1 MKYVIEKNGKD
12 MKLVYYSVNMVGL
25 GVEPKNGVPGLT
37 IKAKRVVLVDPE
49 LRDAYIKQRI
59 NKKIDKV
66 IKFMLRIL
74 NDEDTTEGD
83 VGMVL
88 DEINKLKGIEIFY
101 IIFFI
106 KKKLAINWVIKKYK
120 EYMKVSE
127 YKALLTK
134 LIIIEEE
141 FKKNYNQ
148 KLYMN
153 YMNGSIYE
161 EKISEGR
168 SR

>member
-37 IKAKRVVLVDPE
+37 IKAKKIVLVDSK

-88 DEINKLKGIEIFY
+88 DEINKLKGI
-101 IIFFI
+101 
-106 KKKLAINWVIKKYK
+106 VIKKYK

-141 FKKNYNQ
+141 FKRSYNS
-148 KLYMN
+148 KLYSTYRDN
-153 YMNGSIYE
+153 IYYE
-161 EKISEGR
+161 EEYSEGR

>member
-37 IKAKRVVLVDPE
+37 IKAKKVVLVDSK

-88 DEINKLKGIEIFY
+88 DEINKLKGI
-101 IIFFI
+101 
-106 KKKLAINWVIKKYK
+106 VIKKYK

-168 SR
+168 GR

>member
-88 DEINKLKGIEIFY
+88 DEINKLKGI
-101 IIFFI
+101 
-106 KKKLAINWVIKKYK
+106 VIKKYK

-134 LIIIEEE
+134 LIIIGEE

>member
-37 IKAKRVVLVDPE
+37 IKAKKVVLVDSK

-88 DEINKLKGIEIFY
+88 DEINKLKGI
-101 IIFFI
+101 
-106 KKKLAINWVIKKYK
+106 VIKKYK

-161 EKISEGR
+161 EKISDGR

>member
-25 GVEPKNGVPGLT
+25 GFEPKNGVPGLT
-37 IKAKRVVLVDPE
+37 IKAKKVVLVDSK

-88 DEINKLKGIEIFY
+88 DEINKLKGI
-101 IIFFI
+101 
-106 KKKLAINWVIKKYK
+106 VIKKYK

>member
-37 IKAKRVVLVDPE
+37 IKAKKVVLVDSK

-88 DEINKLKGIEIFY
+88 DEINKLKGI
-101 IIFFI
+101 
-106 KKKLAINWVIKKYK
+106 VIKKYK

-148 KLYMN
+148 KLYIN

>member
-37 IKAKRVVLVDPE
+37 IKAKKVVLVDSK

-88 DEINKLKGIEIFY
+88 DEINKLKGI
-101 IIFFI
+101 
-106 KKKLAINWVIKKYK
+106 VIKKYK

-161 EKISEGR
+161 EKISEGG

>member
-37 IKAKRVVLVDPE
+37 IKAKK
-49 LRDAYIKQRI
+49 DAYIKQRI

-88 DEINKLKGIEIFY
+88 DEINKLKGI
-101 IIFFI
+101 
-106 KKKLAINWVIKKYK
+106 VIKKYK

>member
-37 IKAKRVVLVDPE
+37 IKAKKVVLVDQK

-88 DEINKLKGIEIFY
+88 DEINKLKGI
-101 IIFFI
+101 
-106 KKKLAINWVIKKYK
+106 VIKKYK

-148 KLYMN
+148 KLYIN

>member
-37 IKAKRVVLVDPE
+37 IKAKKVVLVDSK

-88 DEINKLKGIEIFY
+88 DEINKLKGI
-101 IIFFI
+101 
-106 KKKLAINWVIKKYK
+106 VIKKYR

>member
-37 IKAKRVVLVDPE
+37 IKAKKIVLVDSK

-88 DEINKLKGIEIFY
+88 DEINKLKGI
-101 IIFFI
+101 
-106 KKKLAINWVIKKYK
+106 VIKKYK

-161 EKISEGR
+161 EKVSEGR
-168 SR
+168 GR

>member
-25 GVEPKNGVPGLT
+25 NVEPKNGVPGLT
-37 IKAKRVVLVDPE
+37 IKAKKVILIDPE

-59 NKKIDKV
+59 NKKIDRV

-88 DEINKLKGIEIFY
+88 DEINKLKGI
-101 IIFFI
+101 
-106 KKKLAINWVIKKYK
+106 VIKKYK

-161 EKISEGR
+161 
-168 SR
+168 

>member
-1 MKYVIEKNGKD
+1 MEYVIEKNGKD

-25 GVEPKNGVPGLT
+25 NVEPKNGVPGLT
-37 IKAKRVVLVDPE
+37 IKAKKVILIDPE

-59 NKKIDKV
+59 NKKIDRV

-88 DEINKLKGIEIFY
+88 DEINKLKGI
-101 IIFFI
+101 
-106 KKKLAINWVIKKYK
+106 VIKKYR

>member
-37 IKAKRVVLVDPE
+37 IKAKKIVLVDSK

-59 NKKIDKV
+59 NKKIAKV

-88 DEINKLKGIEIFY
+88 DEINKLKGI
-101 IIFFI
+101 
-106 KKKLAINWVIKKYK
+106 VIKKYK

-168 SR
+168 GR

>member
-37 IKAKRVVLVDPE
+37 IKAKKIVLVDSK

-88 DEINKLKGIEIFY
+88 DEINKLKGI
-101 IIFFI
+101 
-106 KKKLAINWVIKKYK
+106 VIKKYK

-134 LIIIEEE
+134 LIIIEED

-168 SR
+168 GR

>member
-88 DEINKLKGIEIFY
+88 DEINKLKGI
-101 IIFFI
+101 
-106 KKKLAINWVIKKYK
+106 VIKKYK

>member
-12 MKLVYYSVNMVGL
+12 MKLVYYSINMVGL

-37 IKAKRVVLVDPE
+37 IKAKKVVLVDQK

-88 DEINKLKGIEIFY
+88 DEINKLKGI
-101 IIFFI
+101 
-106 KKKLAINWVIKKYK
+106 VIKKYK

>member
-37 IKAKRVVLVDPE
+37 IKAKKIVLVDSK

-88 DEINKLKGIEIFY
+88 DEINKLKGI
-101 IIFFI
+101 
-106 KKKLAINWVIKKYK
+106 VIKKYK

>member
-37 IKAKRVVLVDPE
+37 IKAKKVVLVDSK

-88 DEINKLKGIEIFY
+88 YEINKLKGI
-101 IIFFI
+101 
-106 KKKLAINWVIKKYK
+106 VIKKYK

>member
-12 MKLVYYSVNMVGL
+12 MKLVYYSVKMVGL
-25 GVEPKNGVPGLT
+25 NVEPKNGVPGLT
-37 IKAKRVVLVDPE
+37 IKAKKVILIDPE

-59 NKKIDKV
+59 NKKIDRV

-88 DEINKLKGIEIFY
+88 DEINKLKGI
-101 IIFFI
+101 
-106 KKKLAINWVIKKYK
+106 VIKKYR

>member
-25 GVEPKNGVPGLT
+25 NVEPKNGVPGLT
-37 IKAKRVVLVDPE
+37 IKAKKVILIDPE

-59 NKKIDKV
+59 NKKIDRV

-88 DEINKLKGIEIFY
+88 DEINKLKGI
-101 IIFFI
+101 
-106 KKKLAINWVIKKYK
+106 VIKKYK

-141 FKKNYNQ
+141 FKK
-148 KLYMN
+148 KL
-153 YMNGSIYE
+153 
-161 EKISEGR
+161 
-168 SR
+168 

>member
-37 IKAKRVVLVDPE
+37 IKAKKIVLVDSK

-74 NDEDTTEGD
+74 TDEDTTEGD

-88 DEINKLKGIEIFY
+88 DEINKLKGI
-101 IIFFI
+101 
-106 KKKLAINWVIKKYK
+106 VIKKYK

-168 SR
+168 GR

>member
-25 GVEPKNGVPGLT
+25 GVEPKNGVPGLA

-88 DEINKLKGIEIFY
+88 DEINKLKGI
-101 IIFFI
+101 
-106 KKKLAINWVIKKYK
+106 VIKKYK

>member
-1 MKYVIEKNGKD
+1 MKYVIDKNNSKF
-12 MKLVYYSVNMVGL
+12 KLMYYNVSMVGL
-25 GVEPKNGVPGLT
+25 DVTPKNGASGVT
-37 IKAKRVVLVDPE
+37 IKAKKIILIDPS
-49 LRDAYIKQRI
+49 LRESYIRQRI

-66 IKFMLRIL
+66 IEFMLRIL

-88 DEINKLKGIEIFY
+88 DEIAKLKGI
-101 IIFFI
+101 II
-106 KKKLAINWVIKKYK
+106 NKYR
-120 EYMKVSE
+120 EHMIESE
-127 YKALLTK
+127 YKSFLTK
-134 LIIIEEE
+134 LIIVEEE

-148 KLYMN
+148 KIYMN
-153 YMNGSIYE
+153 YLSGSVYE

>member
-1 MKYVIEKNGKD
+1 
-12 MKLVYYSVNMVGL
+12 MVGL

-37 IKAKRVVLVDPE
+37 IKAKKVVLVDSK

-88 DEINKLKGIEIFY
+88 DEINKLKGI
-101 IIFFI
+101 
-106 KKKLAINWVIKKYK
+106 VIKKYK

>member
-25 GVEPKNGVPGLT
+25 NVEPKNGVPGLT
-37 IKAKRVVLVDPE
+37 IKAKKVILVDPE

-88 DEINKLKGIEIFY
+88 DEINKLKGI
-101 IIFFI
+101 
-106 KKKLAINWVIKKYK
+106 VIKKYR

-134 LIIIEEE
+134 IIIIEEE

-148 KLYMN
+148 KLYAN

>member
-37 IKAKRVVLVDPE
+37 IKATNIVLVDSK

-88 DEINKLKGIEIFY
+88 DEINKLKGI
-101 IIFFI
+101 
-106 KKKLAINWVIKKYK
+106 VIKKYK

-168 SR
+168 GR

>member
-25 GVEPKNGVPGLT
+25 NVEPKNGVPGLT
-37 IKAKRVVLVDPE
+37 IKAKKVILVDPE
-49 LRDAYIKQRI
+49 LRDSYIKQRI
-59 NKKIDKV
+59 NKKIDRV

-88 DEINKLKGIEIFY
+88 DEINKLKGI
-101 IIFFI
+101 
-106 KKKLAINWVIKKYK
+106 VIKKYR

>member
-88 DEINKLKGIEIFY
+88 DEINKLKGI
-101 IIFFI
+101 
-106 KKKLAINWVIKKYK
+106 VIKKYK
-120 EYMKVSE
+120 EYMKVS
-127 YKALLTK
+127 
-134 LIIIEEE
+134 
-141 FKKNYNQ
+141 
-148 KLYMN
+148 
-153 YMNGSIYE
+153 
-161 EKISEGR
+161 
-168 SR
+168 

>member
-25 GVEPKNGVPGLT
+25 NVKPKNGVPGLT
-37 IKAKRVVLVDPE
+37 IKAKKVILIDPE

-59 NKKIDKV
+59 NKKIDRV

-88 DEINKLKGIEIFY
+88 DEINKLKGI
-101 IIFFI
+101 
-106 KKKLAINWVIKKYK
+106 VIKKYK

>member
-25 GVEPKNGVPGLT
+25 GVKPKNGVPGLT
-37 IKAKRVVLVDPE
+37 IKAKKVVLVDSK

-88 DEINKLKGIEIFY
+88 DEINKLKGI
-101 IIFFI
+101 
-106 KKKLAINWVIKKYK
+106 VIKKYK

>member
-25 GVEPKNGVPGLT
+25 NVEPKNGVPGLT
-37 IKAKRVVLVDPE
+37 IKAKKIVLVDTE

-59 NKKIDKV
+59 NKKIDRV

-88 DEINKLKGIEIFY
+88 DEIDKLKGII
-101 IIFFI
+101 
-106 KKKLAINWVIKKYK
+106 IKKYK

-161 EKISEGR
+161 ENIREGR

>member
-25 GVEPKNGVPGLT
+25 NVEPKNGVPGLT
-37 IKAKRVVLVDPE
+37 IKAKKVILVDPE

-59 NKKIDKV
+59 NKKIDRV

-88 DEINKLKGIEIFY
+88 DEINKLKGI
-101 IIFFI
+101 
-106 KKKLAINWVIKKYK
+106 VIKKYR

>member
-88 DEINKLKGIEIFY
+88 DEINKLKGII
-101 IIFFI
+101 
-106 KKKLAINWVIKKYK
+106 IKKYK

>member
-1 MKYVIEKNGKD
+1 MKYVIEKNGKE

-37 IKAKRVVLVDPE
+37 IKAKKVVLVDSK

-88 DEINKLKGIEIFY
+88 DEINKLKGI
-101 IIFFI
+101 
-106 KKKLAINWVIKKYK
+106 VIKKYK

>member
-25 GVEPKNGVPGLT
+25 GVETKNGVT
-37 IKAKRVVLVDPE
+37 EINIKEKKIILVDSK

-88 DEINKLKGIEIFY
+88 DEINKLKGI
-101 IIFFI
+101 
-106 KKKLAINWVIKKYK
+106 VIKKYK

>member
-25 GVEPKNGVPGLT
+25 NVEPKNGVTGLT
-37 IKAKRVVLVDPE
+37 IKAKKVILIDPE

-59 NKKIDKV
+59 NKKIDRV

-88 DEINKLKGIEIFY
+88 DEINKLKGI
-101 IIFFI
+101 
-106 KKKLAINWVIKKYK
+106 VIKKYK